1 MGSVDDA
8 VEILDLL
15 GRYSFAAD
23 EGTPEDYADLF
34 TDDGVF
40 LGRTGQPDE
49 VRIAGRHQLLRFA
62 GAAAKRKVEGLAT
75 GTRHHHAS
83 PTIVELTD
91 TTAHVRSYLMVTL
104 AGGTTPGLTSIY
116 DDGLV
121 KTEDR
126 GWRIAERRA
135 LPDVKGRLRG

>member
-1 MGSVDDA
+1 VGSADDA

-23 EGTPEDYADLF
+23 EGTPEDYAGVF
-34 TDDGVF
+34 TDDGAFV
-40 LGRTGQPDE
+40 GRVGQPDE
-49 VRIAGRHQLLRFA
+49 IRIEGREALLRFA
-62 GAAAKRKVEGLAT
+62 GAAAKRKASGAAA

-83 PTIVELTD
+83 PTIVELTA
-91 TTAHVRSYLMVTL
+91 TTAHVRSYLLVTL
-104 AGGTTPGLTSIY
+104 AGTDVGLTSIY
-116 DDGLV
+116 DDRLV
-121 KTEDR
+121 KTPD

>member
-1 MGSVDDA
+1 VGSADDA

-23 EGTPEDYADLF
+23 EGTPEDYADVF
-34 TDDGVF
+34 TDDGAFV
-40 LGRTGQPDE
+40 GRVGQPDE
-49 VRIAGRHQLLRFA
+49 IRVAGRDALIRFA
-62 GAAAKRKVEGLAT
+62 TGAAKRKASGAGL

-83 PTIVELTD
+83 PTILELTD
-91 TTAHVRSYLMVTL
+91 TTAHVRSYLMVTV
-104 AGGTTPGLTSIY
+104 AGANGLTSIY
-116 DDGLV
+116 DDRLV
-121 KTEDR
+121 KTPD